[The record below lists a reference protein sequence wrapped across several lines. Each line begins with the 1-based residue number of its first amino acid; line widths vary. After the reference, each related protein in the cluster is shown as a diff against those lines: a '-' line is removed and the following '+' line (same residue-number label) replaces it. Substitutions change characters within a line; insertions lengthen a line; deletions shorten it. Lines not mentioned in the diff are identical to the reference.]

1 MSRSPDSHSASER
14 TSSAI
19 TDDRAAPLVLAWFI
33 AVGGTATVAYI
44 LICTFFTEFLGARA
58 AVASLMGYGIAV
70 PPAYWA
76 QRAITFRPRAFHR
89 VAFPKYLTVQLV
101 GSVVAAVL
109 GEILVDRIGFPSLF
123 CFSIV
128 ALVVGL
134 ANFFTLR
141 YWTFAVQ

>member
-1 MSRSPDSHSASER
+1 MSRRPDSQSASEG

-19 TDDRAAPLVLAWFI
+19 TDDRAVPLVLTLFI

-44 LICTFFTEFLGARA
+44 LICTFFTDILGLRA
-58 AVASLMGYGIAV
+58 VVASLMGYGIAV

-76 QRAITFRPRAFHR
+76 QKAITFRSRAFHR

-109 GEILVDRIGFPSLF
+109 GEILVGRIGFPSLI

-134 ANFFTLR
+134 ANFFTLK